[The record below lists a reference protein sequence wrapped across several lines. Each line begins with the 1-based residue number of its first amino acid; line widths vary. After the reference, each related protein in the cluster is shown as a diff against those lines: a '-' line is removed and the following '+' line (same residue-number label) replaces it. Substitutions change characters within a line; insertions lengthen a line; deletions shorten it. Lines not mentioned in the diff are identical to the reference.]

1 MRRSRTQGLVWIA
14 GGCLFVVVFGLLFF
28 LYPRSQATL
37 IPQILVP
44 VGVVEIVVGVA
55 LLVRSRR

>member
-1 MRRSRTQGLVWIA
+1 MRRSRTQGFVWIG
-14 GGCLFVVVFGLLFF
+14 GGCLFIVVFSLLFF

-44 VGVVEIVVGVA
+44 FGVVEIVVGVA
-55 LLVRSRR
+55 LLLRSRR